1 MGGQMR
7 AWLVEKITSDGEMRL
22 ADVPTPTPS
31 GDEALIRI
39 EATGLN
45 FLDTLVVRGQ
55 YQSKP
60 PLPFSPGVEIAGT
73 VTAVGPQSPY
83 KIGDRIA
90 APCDFGGF
98 AEYAIARRFGSQIL
112 PPEMPARQ

>member
-55 YQSKP
+55 YQVKP

-73 VTAVGPQSPY
+73 VAAIGPDSPY
-83 KIGDRIA
+83 RLGEGLCA
-90 APCDFGGF
+90 AANFGGF
-98 AEYAIARRFGSQIL
+98 
-112 PPEMPARQ
+112 PENG